1 MVWQASGNAV
11 DGCSTSRSTFATN
24 SRGRGFWVLDQML
37 RKEMKLPQR
46 WAGLQVGVA
55 YVLDIPSRKKKNV
68 TLFKIVEG
76 ITPVRR
82 AQLAAPRA
90 VAKMWRNF
98 SAKVAGE
105 NGF

>member
-1 MVWQASGNAV
+1 MPLMAAV
-11 DGCSTSRSTFATN
+11 PLVPAFATI
-24 SRGRGFWVLDQML
+24 SRDFV
-37 RKEMKLPQR
+37 KKTKLPQR
-46 WAGLQVGVA
+46 RAGLQVGAA

-76 ITPVRR
+76 TTPVRR

-90 VAKMWRNF
+90 VAKTWRNF